1 MKIKRFSLL
10 AGLATLVTVG
20 SVYATWD
27 YITGGNIEGDSATL
41 GVTITEKT
49 ESTGLAGSVD
59 FTSVPVLTIDHAG
72 DYVPTLAIV
81 VDLKVD
87 FTPAVGSQVKAV
99 TCTITLDWTAGTT
112 QDYKD
117 LFNFTK
123 IEQTFPAGETFTVS
137 NATLVTNISLV
148 STVLA
153 TPTEYQA
160 YADILN
166 TSGCGFTVTAT
177 AEAA

>member
-72 DYVPTLAIV
+72 DYVPTLGIV
-81 VDLKVD
+81 GDIDVTY
-87 FTPAVGSQVKAV
+87 TPATGSQVNAV
-99 TCTITLDWTAGTT
+99 VCTINVEFQDTCTDEFKALFNFTPITWTSTAGTT
-112 QDYKD
+112 
-117 LFNFTK
+117 FTLDAAS
-123 IEQTFPAGETFTVS
+123 ISS
-137 NATLVTNISLV
+137 NLSLV
-148 STVLA
+148 STVLDTPALYDAYSA
-153 TPTEYQA
+153 TLSA
-160 YADILN
+160 AGN
-166 TSGCGFTVTAT
+166 GWVVTAS
-177 AEAA
+177 AVAA